1 MKKAVSL
8 GLIAAFVLALCSC
21 DSTERIYSTYNPNVY
36 YGMSQSQV
44 NKILSEEYSTV
55 NSGDEITYNI
65 LIAQDFINIDPQF
78 AFAPEVSYKFDSGKL
93 EKITQTYDFPDGLS
107 SDIADSYNT
116 YLALALKVDEE
127 SLDPWTHEMSDG
139 SVWTYF
145 QTASYENDN
154 ELITF
159 VSSNSIDGC
168 IDSISI
174 SFSPKKTYSYF

>member
-1 MKKAVSL
+1 MKKVVSL
-8 GLIAAFVLALCSC
+8 GLIAVSVLALCSC
-21 DSTERIYSTYNPNVY
+21 DSTERIYSTYNPSVY

-44 NKILSEEYSTV
+44 DKILSEKYSIV
-55 NSGDEITYNI
+55 NFGNEITYNI
-65 LIAQDFINIDPQF
+65 LISQDFMNIDPQF
-78 AFAPEVSYKFDSGKL
+78 AVVPEVAYKFDSGKL

-107 SDIADSYNT
+107 SNIADSYNT
-116 YLALALKVDEE
+116 YLALALKTEEE
-127 SLDPWTHEMSDG
+127 SLDPWTREMSDG

-145 QTASYENDN
+145 QTTSYETDN

-174 SFSPKKTYSYF
+174 SFSPKKSYSYF